1 MGGRDIDEAL
11 VEYCIKEFQ
20 EEKNIDLSESKEA
33 RKRLAIECERVKVI
47 LSEQH
52 SAEALVA
59 SIVVNVVNE
68 DEEVYEDLEVSISRD
83 TLESEL
89 EQFNERLEACLEKV
103 IEDAA
108 MEKDEIDKILLV
120 GGSSRIPKIK

>member
-1 MGGRDIDEAL
+1 M
-11 VEYCIKEFQ
+11 
-20 EEKNIDLSESKEA
+20 
-33 RKRLAIECERVKVI
+33 AIECERVKII

-59 SIVVNVVNE
+59 SIVVNEDE

-103 IEDAA
+103 LENAS
-108 MEKDEIDKILLV
+108 MEKDDIHKILLV

>member
-1 MGGRDIDEAL
+1 M
-11 VEYCIKEFQ
+11 
-20 EEKNIDLSESKEA
+20 
-33 RKRLAIECERVKVI
+33 AIECERVKII

-59 SIVVNVVNE
+59 SIVVNDE
-68 DEEVYEDLEVSISRD
+68 EEVYEDLEVSISRD

-103 IEDAA
+103 IDSAQ

>member
-1 MGGRDIDEAL
+1 M
-11 VEYCIKEFQ
+11 
-20 EEKNIDLSESKEA
+20 
-33 RKRLAIECERVKVI
+33 AIECERVKII

-59 SIVVNVVNE
+59 SIVVNDE
-68 DEEVYEDLEVSISRD
+68 EEVYEDLEVSISRD

-108 MEKDEIDKILLV
+108 MDKDEIDKILLV

>member
-1 MGGRDIDEAL
+1 M
-11 VEYCIKEFQ
+11 
-20 EEKNIDLSESKEA
+20 
-33 RKRLAIECERVKVI
+33 AIECERVKII

-59 SIVVNVVNE
+59 SIVVNNE
-68 DEEVYEDLEVSISRD
+68 EEVYEDLEVSISRD

-108 MEKDEIDKILLV
+108 MDKDEIDKILLV